1 MTARR
6 AAPMVAVEK
15 GHAIEPALALQFQHM
30 HSRRATM
37 SPVQQ
42 DRLHAIQQAALDAF
56 TARIDLG
63 GLAMLAQQ
71 LWWRG

>member
-1 MTARR
+1 
-6 AAPMVAVEK
+6 
-15 GHAIEPALALQFQHM
+15 
-30 HSRRATM
+30 M

-42 DRLHAIQQAALDAF
+42 DRLHAIQQAALDTF

>member
-1 MTARR
+1 
-6 AAPMVAVEK
+6 
-15 GHAIEPALALQFQHM
+15 
-30 HSRRATM
+30 M

-56 TARIDLG
+56 AARIDLG